1 MRVLGYDWQPQS
13 LGRLAGYR
21 AALSAIRTENAE
33 WVSRFRA
40 IPIGIGEIMG
50 SHSKKVS
57 VRTVVLLQLGCTPQT
72 LPAAAAV
79 TRHCLPLLQHTPI
92 YLTAEIRWNQ

>member
-40 IPIGIGEIMG
+40 IPIGTGEIMG
-50 SHSKKVS
+50 THSKKVS
-57 VRTVVLLQLGCTPQT
+57 VRTVVLS
-72 LPAAAAV
+72 
-79 TRHCLPLLQHTPI
+79 TRETEKKIFTWFWSHENWFSLVNLWKDKASH
-92 YLTAEIRWNQ
+92 R

>member
-1 MRVLGYDWQPQS
+1 MDQSHPIRVLGYGWQHQS
-13 LGRLAGYR
+13 LGRVAGYR

-50 SHSKKVS
+50 THSKKVS
-57 VRTVVLLQLGCTPQT
+57 VRTVVLNYTAKILTMDGRAELVEARRT
-72 LPAAAAV
+72 AAG
-79 TRHCLPLLQHTPI
+79 
-92 YLTAEIRWNQ
+92 